1 MRTSRKCYGSPN
13 PRHSARLGS
22 RSSGAPPSSNAA
34 PALFGLF
41 RCVSEAGKMP
51 QRGPEANMSTTNGG
65 PQQMAMPQIGVLTQ
79 YVKDLSFEN
88 PHAPR
93 SLAPSAA
100 QPAINIQ
107 VNVDAGQVA
116 ETDFE
121 VTLRIEGKA
130 ESQGMVLFNFE
141 LAFGGLFRV
150 QNVPADSIQPVVM
163 IECPRL
169 LFPFARE
176 IIASAT
182 RNGGFAPLLLNPIDF
197 VALYRQRMAGAAESP
212 PPPQPLSQD

>member
-1 MRTSRKCYGSPN
+1 
-13 PRHSARLGS
+13 
-22 RSSGAPPSSNAA
+22 
-34 PALFGLF
+34 
-41 RCVSEAGKMP
+41 
-51 QRGPEANMSTTNGG
+51 MSTTNGG
-65 PQQMAMPQIGVLTQ
+65 PQPEMALPQIGVLAQ

-93 SLAPSAA
+93 SLAPSSV

-107 VNVDAGQVA
+107 VNVEAGPISDS
-116 ETDFE
+116 DFE

-130 ESQGMVLFNFE
+130 ESQGMLLFDFE
-141 LAFGGLFRV
+141 LSYGGIFRV
-150 QNVPADSIQPVVM
+150 QNVPAENMQPVVM

-197 VALYRQRMAGAAESP
+197 VALYRQRLAAQSAP
-212 PPPQPLSQD
+212 ASQPLNPS

>member
-1 MRTSRKCYGSPN
+1 
-13 PRHSARLGS
+13 
-22 RSSGAPPSSNAA
+22 
-34 PALFGLF
+34 
-41 RCVSEAGKMP
+41 
-51 QRGPEANMSTTNGG
+51 MSTTNGG
-65 PQQMAMPQIGVLTQ
+65 PPAEMPMPQIGVLVQ

-93 SLAPSAA
+93 SMAPSAA

-107 VNVDAGQVA
+107 VNVEAAQAGDA
-116 ETDFE
+116 DFE
-121 VTLRIEGKA
+121 VKLRIEGKA
-130 ESQGMVLFNFE
+130 ESQGMLLFNFE
-141 LAFGGLFRV
+141 LVYGGIFRI
-150 QNVPADSIQPVVM
+150 QNVPADSLQPVVM

-197 VALYRQRMAGAAESP
+197 VALYRQRMASAAAAP
-212 PPPQPLSQD
+212 PSVPPLSQD

>member
-1 MRTSRKCYGSPN
+1 
-13 PRHSARLGS
+13 
-22 RSSGAPPSSNAA
+22 
-34 PALFGLF
+34 
-41 RCVSEAGKMP
+41 
-51 QRGPEANMSTTNGG
+51 MSTTNGG
-65 PQQMAMPQIGVLTQ
+65 PQPQMVMPQIGVLTQ

-107 VNVDAGQVA
+107 VNVDAAQVA
-116 ETDFE
+116 ESDFE

-130 ESQGMVLFNFE
+130 EAQGMLLFNFE
-141 LAFGGLFRV
+141 LVFAGLFRI

-197 VALYRQRMAGAAESP
+197 VALYRQRLPGAGAAADPSP
-212 PPPQPLSQD
+212 PPPFSQD